1 MLPYSKFCKDGLI
14 LVKLP
19 EHVVIE
25 VQSKIIYCC
34 ADWNQ
39 KIFCCLLIIN
49 ISLMFSNLLPLTA
62 IVLSALFHL
71 IFRTR
76 MYRGADKSLAR
87 PTSQCILFD
96 GENISFDASLV
107 VYI

>member
-25 VQSKIIYCC
+25 VQSKIIYC